1 MTFMKPPTKRILI
14 ADDHGIV
21 RKGLKE
27 TLEEELGSMSFG
39 EAENGRQVLEQVWKQ
54 KWDLVL
60 LDINM
65 EERSGLDVLHEIHKT
80 HPDLPVLILSMYP
93 EEEFAVRALKQGAA
107 GYISKRRASEELVAA
122 VKKILAG
129 GRYISA
135 NVAEKLATDLQRES
149 EKPLHEYLSNREFQL
164 LRMIATGRSLKE
176 IAGELSISVKTVG
189 TYHTRLLEKM
199 GMGSDIELTRYALA
213 RKLVD

>member
-1 MTFMKPPTKRILI
+1 MKVPTQRILI

-21 RKGLKE
+21 RKGLRE
-27 TLEEELGSMSFG
+27 TLEEELGRMTFG
-39 EAENGRQVLEQVWKQ
+39 EAENGREVLEQVYKQ
-54 KWDLVL
+54 EWDLVL

-65 EERSGLDVLHEIHKT
+65 EGRSGLEVLQDIHKT
-80 HPDLPVLILSMYP
+80 RPTLPVLILSMYP

-107 GYISKRRASEELVAA
+107 GYISKRRASEELVGA
-122 VKKILAG
+122 VKKVLAG

-135 NVAEKLATDLQRES
+135 AVAERLAADLQRES
-149 EKPLHEYLSNREFQL
+149 EKPLHESLSNREFQL
-164 LRMIATGRSLKE
+164 LRLIATGKSLKE
-176 IAGELSISVKTVG
+176 SAGELSISVKTVG

-213 RKLVD
+213 NKLVD